1 MHNGTDEI
9 PRLLI
14 EAMNPLV
21 LSSVFLVIAAGA
33 CAYAALQPLWS
44 RSRFDRLIDRQR
56 QAKRGSKPGRKL
68 LGGDGLLVLADS
80 NFNGASP
87 NVNDIRRDILEIFE
101 SRKQEAAPDTYL
113 IAAACVA
120 VASLACIVFRLPT
133 MAVLAFV
140 GVSAVLPAS
149 VVRFRRKRRTQMLE
163 TQMPR
168 AFDCLANSLR
178 TGRSLSTALEDA
190 IQVCVDPLR
199 GELSR
204 LHDALELGT
213 PLTDALDQFEQRVPG
228 DQAGFLVA
236 ALKMQAKLGGDVSKS
251 IDIVTKVVRAR
262 LEVQGQ
268 VKALS
273 AEARMSGLVL
283 FALPIFALVG
293 IYMAADDYIM
303 TLWTD
308 PLGRKMVWSAVVM
321 QALGGLSIQRIL
333 ARDW

>member
-1 MHNGTDEI
+1 MHIGTNEVSRSL
-9 PRLLI
+9 P
-14 EAMNPLV
+14 EAMDPLL
-21 LSSVFLVIAAGA
+21 LSSVLLVIATGA
-33 CAYAALQPLWS
+33 CVYAALQPLWGK
-44 RSRFDRLIDRQR
+44 SRFDRLIERQR
-56 QAKRGSKPGRKL
+56 QGKGASKSGRKL

-80 NFNGASP
+80 DFNGASP
-87 NVNDIRRDILEIFE
+87 NVDDIRRDALQKFE
-101 SRKQEAAPDTYL
+101 ARKPEPPPDTIL
-113 IAAACVA
+113 IAAGCVA
-120 VASLACIVFRLPT
+120 VASLACIVFRLPM
-133 MAVLAFV
+133 MAMLAFV
-140 GVSAVLPAS
+140 GVSAVMPAS
-149 VVRFRRKRRTQMLE
+149 VVNFRRKRRTQMLE

-168 AFDCLANSLR
+168 ALDCLANSLR

-199 GELSR
+199 GELLR

-213 PLTDALDQFEQRVPG
+213 PLADSLDQFERRVSG

-251 IDIVTKVVRAR
+251 IDIVSKVIRAR
-262 LEVQGQ
+262 LELQGQ

-283 FALPIFALVG
+283 FALPIFALIG
-293 IYMAADDYIM
+293 IYMAADDYVM

-308 PLGRKMVWSAVVM
+308 PLGRKLVWSAVVM
-321 QALGGLSIQRIL
+321 QLLGGLSIQRIL